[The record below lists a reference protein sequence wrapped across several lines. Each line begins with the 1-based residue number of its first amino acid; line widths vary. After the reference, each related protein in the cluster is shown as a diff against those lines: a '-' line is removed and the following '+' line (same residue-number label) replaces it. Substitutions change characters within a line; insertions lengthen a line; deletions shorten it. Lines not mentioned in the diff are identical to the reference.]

1 MIHNNNMTLDRE
13 GLGKR
18 LKKSLGM
25 TLDREGMS
33 KR

>member
-1 MIHNNNMTLDRE
+1 MIHDNNKTLDRE